1 MNTLIKNL
9 IAGAMVG
16 SLAVAGV
23 VTAQEDIKHKT
34 IEIKMVKDSDVSVWV
49 DSDGHAE
56 TVVLTANEIS
66 NSDLLA
72 DKLAGLDEQTRET
85 VVEALEG
92 IKTSGFGDAHVEVKK
107 VFVMNKGD
115 AQLVEF
121 MGDDVNMDIEMIT
134 GDDHKIVRKHIIH
147 SDSEGGVLKGHTNA
161 IAKLIERGEFSQEEL
176 DKIQAALDAKR

>member
-34 IEIKMVKDSDVSVWV
+34 IEIKVVKDSDVSVWV

-56 TVVLTANEIS
+56 TVVLTASEIS

-115 AQLVEF
+115 GQRIELLVKMMVKWILKLCVV
-121 MGDDVNMDIEMIT
+121 MGIE
-134 GDDHKIVRKHIIH
+134 
-147 SDSEGGVLKGHTNA
+147 
-161 IAKLIERGEFSQEEL
+161 
-176 DKIQAALDAKR
+176 